1 MRFPSKKKMTILI
14 VFLAFLVVSNIIIPI
29 FKQVNT
35 TPKSLYT
42 VVIDA
47 GHGARD
53 GGCIG
58 VNGSVEKDLNLKYAK
73 ALKGLLETKDIKV
86 VMTREN
92 DNALYDE
99 DANNKKLTEMK
110 ARENCIR
117 SAKPDLVVSIHMN
130 SFALKS
136 VKGAKVF
143 YSIDSDSSKTVA
155 TDIQKSMHYFAG
167 AKSLTP
173 AVGDY
178 YILNCT
184 NYTSVLIECGYIS
197 NPEEEAL
204 LNTEEYKNKLM
215 HSVYAGILIYLGFNY
230 Y

>member
-29 FKQVNT
+29 IKQVNT

-110 ARENCIR
+110 ARESCIR

-130 SFALKS
+130 KFPDSSLT
-136 VKGAKVF
+136 GAQVF
-143 YSIDSDSSKTVA
+143 YANKT
-155 TDIQKSMHYFAG
+155 DEI
-167 AKSLTP
+167 SL
-173 AVGDY
+173 
-178 YILNCT
+178 
-184 NYTSVLIECGYIS
+184 
-197 NPEEEAL
+197 
-204 LNTEEYKNKLM
+204 
-215 HSVYAGILIYLGFNY
+215 HSH
-230 Y
+230 